1 MEPIIA
7 FLLFMESKHVEF
19 CFLLLLFFF
28 FFFDKIGGDKKG
40 KILQGNRMTTAR
52 I

>member
-28 FFFDKIGGDKKG
+28 LDKIGGDKKG